1 MHHSPPTSIGIGID
15 VIWNTIV
22 ITVQQ
27 IIGVG
32 IRRISYT
39 APVGIYA
46 FVFDVPKIAMSI
58 HNDSLFIE
66 TIAPTRNVGS
76 FDKGRDGGVT
86 VAENAVLCQ
95 KALGCFPTGTNGRGN
110 I

>member
-1 MHHSPPTSIGIGID
+1 
-15 VIWNTIV
+15 
-22 ITVQQ
+22 
-27 IIGVG
+27 
-32 IRRISYT
+32 
-39 APVGIYA
+39 
-46 FVFDVPKIAMSI
+46 MSI

-86 VAENAVLCQ
+86 VAENAVFRQ
-95 KALGCFPTGTNGRGN
+95 KTLSRFPTGTNGRGN

>member
-1 MHHSPPTSIGIGID
+1 
-15 VIWNTIV
+15 
-22 ITVQQ
+22 
-27 IIGVG
+27 
-32 IRRISYT
+32 
-39 APVGIYA
+39 
-46 FVFDVPKIAMSI
+46 MSI